1 MLIPQSC
8 RPNHVKILVHF
19 YVDFFIFEFLDA
31 SKASAIITIPFKLKA
46 LEGSLRFHGKCL
58 QKGSSAIGFGK
69 VAFSPE
75 LKTLFI
81 ALISYRRIIV

>member
-1 MLIPQSC
+1 M
-8 RPNHVKILVHF
+8 
-19 YVDFFIFEFLDA
+19 FLDA
-31 SKASAIITIPFKLKA
+31 SNAFVIITIPFKLKA

-58 QKGSSAIGFGK
+58 QKGRSVIGFAK

-81 ALISYRRIIV
+81 ALTSYRRIIV